1 MTKFFDLCSFRK
13 VWKSD
18 ILSSEINFFDD
29 LIRTSPLLEET
40 LRLRKASVAVI
51 DLHSMRYLCT
61 IGDLKLIIGW
71 DHDIF
76 LKEGVAFF
84 LSKLES
90 SDYRGLEKMSKVM
103 TDYVVTL
110 SHDKIANFKSYFDFR
125 MIRPDGQMVRILQ
138 EGVILKRDPTGN
150 ISLLLAMISNISY
163 LKRNNR
169 QHLRLTDGND
179 NLIYEVD
186 NESGLLRKLDNL
198 TKRELEIARM
208 IGEKLTSEEIGERL
222 FLSIHTINTHRQN
235 IVRKLNM
242 ADMMEI
248 NNFLLAYQII

>member
-1 MTKFFDLCSFRK
+1 M
-13 VWKSD
+13 
-18 ILSSEINFFDD
+18 
-29 LIRTSPLLEET
+29 EET